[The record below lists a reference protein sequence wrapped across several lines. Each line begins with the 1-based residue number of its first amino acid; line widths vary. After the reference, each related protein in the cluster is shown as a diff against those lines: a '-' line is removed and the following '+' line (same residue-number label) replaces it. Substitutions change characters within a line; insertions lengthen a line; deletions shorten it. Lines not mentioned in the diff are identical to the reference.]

1 MLRTVSENADSL
13 WNRDAKVEM
22 IYQLQIFEDLFGQ
35 FDLLGIMLISLH
47 IWILSIYKEI
57 ILIGIKIF

>member
-13 WNRDAKVEM
+13 WNWDAKVEM
-22 IYQLQIFEDLFGQ
+22 IYRLQVFEDLFGQ
-35 FDLLGIMLISLH
+35 FDLLGILLISLH